1 MTYFKINIFTTILFG
16 YNKYINKNCNFQPKQ
31 IPGSVTVSN
40 NMDPNLN
47 SSSSPT
53 LLLHKSPPSSIPGLR
68 PYHTHTHTHTHLD
81 STHSTPSSEES
92 NSPTELNSYK
102 RLVDKPPLVKRLVM
116 GLSTPEGDNSPLPE
130 PLTVRDPGAKLLEL
144 ENSR

>member
-1 MTYFKINIFTTILFG
+1 M
-16 YNKYINKNCNFQPKQ
+16 FQPKQ

-47 SSSSPT
+47 SSNTPT

-116 GLSTPEGDNSPLPE
+116 GLSTPDGDNSPLPE
-130 PLTVRDPGAKLLEL
+130 PLTVRDPAVKLLEL
-144 ENSR
+144 ENSRYLTILCFSRIYSL

>member
-1 MTYFKINIFTTILFG
+1 M
-16 YNKYINKNCNFQPKQ
+16 
-31 IPGSVTVSN
+31 TVSN

-53 LLLHKSPPSSIPGLR
+53 LLLQKSPPSSIPGLR
-68 PYHTHTHTHTHLD
+68 PYHTHTHTHLD

-116 GLSTPEGDNSPLPE
+116 GLSTPEADHS
-130 PLTVRDPGAKLLEL
+130 PLTVRDPGLKNLEL